1 MHPNAK
7 ERRKDLDKCRTRF
20 RIYHSATEKI
30 PTLTGPPCISLPF
43 ILGAG
48 GPCLRILLLLL
59 TSRDSMFANNHQD
72 VESCARKICGSTVH
86 SLPYTHFVIFDFT
99 FFFPF
104 ARCQRETRW
113 TITMKA
119 TLGLSRLIHD
129 IRHEASSKMKSFS
142 AVVFKKISIKRIKQ
156 CTSGPWIYLP
166 DERSCKKSAV
176 VIKGHVNKT
185 PAIWILQNVQ
195 VYT

>member
-1 MHPNAK
+1 MWLVVMRVRRAVVHPNAK

-104 ARCQRETRW
+104 ARCQRETHW

-129 IRHEASSKMKSFS
+129 HKARGFIKDE
-142 AVVFKKISIKRIKQ
+142 VFFCRCLQENFHKKNKAMHLRPMDISPR
-156 CTSGPWIYLP
+156 
-166 DERSCKKSAV
+166 
-176 VIKGHVNKT
+176 
-185 PAIWILQNVQ
+185 
-195 VYT
+195 